1 MIEILNRFFRFCG
14 KKNGRKF
21 FITILIGLLNSFFVA
36 LRIAAVAVMLR
47 GIIGS
52 LDTAGAVKFN
62 ANTIWLA
69 FAIMIV
75 SLAGATVTKRISS
88 MMQTEAGYDTCATK
102 RIEIAEH
109 LRYLPMGYFNENSLG
124 YITSVTTNT
133 MEQLGDVATRV
144 IMLVTQ
150 GILDTSLIIAM
161 LFVFDYRIALI
172 ALAGFIVF
180 LLINTLMRVQLRS
193 VSKEKTVVDS
203 AAVSEILEYIQGIAE
218 VKAYN
223 LTGRQSAKLNR
234 SIENSARVN
243 TNMELKC
250 IPLSNVQS
258 LVAKLTGVAILLA
271 AIYFYLGGSMALA
284 DTATMLVCAFMLFSA
299 LEVGGNYSAL
309 LRVVDL
315 SVEKAQKILDLPTMD
330 IDGKALENEA
340 PAKDRS
346 LIANNITFSYT
357 QREPKRKIIDGVSL
371 SIPPKSTIAVV
382 GPSGSGKTTFC
393 HLLARFWDVD
403 SGNVT
408 LTGRDV
414 RDYSMD
420 DLMKNF
426 SFVFQSVYLFHDTI
440 ANNIRFG
447 EPSAPMDKVI
457 AAAKKACC
465 HDFIEKLPDG
475 YNTVIGEGGASLS
488 GGEKQRISIARAIM
502 KDAPIIVLDE
512 ATANIDPENERELM
526 SAIAE
531 LTQEK
536 TVIMIAHR
544 LKTVRNADQI
554 IVLDKGKIVQ
564 QGKHD
569 DLMRQDGIY
578 RCFVGERREAVGW
591 KI

>member
-52 LDTAGAVKFN
+52 LDAAGAVQFN

-133 MEQLGDVATRV
+133 MEQLGDVAT
-144 IMLVTQ
+144 
-150 GILDTSLIIAM
+150 
-161 LFVFDYRIALI
+161 
-172 ALAGFIVF
+172 
-180 LLINTLMRVQLRS
+180 RVQLRS

-346 LIANNITFSYT
+346 LIANNI
-357 QREPKRKIIDGVSL
+357 
-371 SIPPKSTIAVV
+371 
-382 GPSGSGKTTFC
+382 
-393 HLLARFWDVD
+393 
-403 SGNVT
+403 
-408 LTGRDV
+408 
-414 RDYSMD
+414 
-420 DLMKNF
+420 
-426 SFVFQSVYLFHDTI
+426 
-440 ANNIRFG
+440 RFG